1 MQNNTQIIKIKPSD
15 SWSTFDFNELWHY
28 RELFYLLVWRDL
40 KVRYKQTALGVLW
53 AVLQP
58 ALTAFIFTII
68 FSRIARFET
77 GDIPYWLFA
86 LSGFTFW
93 SFTNSSVNFASNSL
107 VHHKELVTKI
117 YFPRMIVPVSAVGGY
132 FFDLLLTLLFLFGGI
147 IVFGTAITWKILLL
161 PLFLLFLVVITVS
174 VSLFLA
180 AVNVRFRDVKFI
192 IPFVLQ
198 VWLFISPVFYPS
210 SWIPEQWKYV
220 FAINPL
226 TGCLDGLRHILFGTP
241 LNTVTFLISLFV
253 TVVLF
258 LISITVFRRME
269 DDFADLL

>member
-1 MQNNTQIIKIKPSD
+1 MQNTQIIKIKPSEK
-15 SWSTFDFNELWHY
+15 WSVFDVRGFWYY

-40 KVRYKQTALGVLW
+40 KVRYKQTLLGVLW

-77 GDIPYWLFA
+77 TDVPYWLFA

-93 SFTNSSVNFASNSL
+93 TFTNSSVNFASNSL

-132 FFDLLLTLLFLFGGI
+132 FVDLLLTLLILFGGMA
-147 IVFGTAITWKILLL
+147 VYGAAITWKILLL
-161 PLFLLFLVVITVS
+161 PFFLLFLVVITVS
-174 VSLFLA
+174 MSLFLA
-180 AVNVRFRDVKFI
+180 AINVRFRDVKFI
-192 IPFVLQ
+192 IPFLLQ

-210 SWIPEQWKYV
+210 DWIPDAWKYV
-220 FAINPL
+220 FAINPM
-226 TGCLDGLRHILFGTP
+226 TGCLDGFRHILFGTK
-241 LNTVTFLISLFV
+241 LDVISL
-253 TVVLF
+253 
-258 LISITVFRRME
+258 LISIFVAIILLIVGLSVFRRME
-269 DDFADLL
+269 DDFADML